1 MRFEW
6 DGSKNLANYRKH
18 GVWFE
23 EAQTVWA
30 GPRSIEFFDPEHSET
45 EDRFLRI
52 GYSTSGRLL
61 LIVFCEREAGGLIRV
76 ISARKM
82 TAKEGKTYE
91 EGV

>member
-6 DGSKNLANYRKH
+6 DEPKNLTNYRKH

-30 GPRSIEFFDPEHSET
+30 DSRSIEFFDPEHSEA

-52 GYSTSGRLL
+52 GYSTGGRLL
-61 LIVFCEREAGGLIRV
+61 LIVFCERKSGGLIRL
-76 ISARKM
+76 ISARKATM
-82 TAKEGKTYE
+82 KEAKTYE
-91 EGV
+91 EGI